1 MGQKSV
7 VEVKCPYTGRYD
19 KIKAGQFEKVA
30 LQQAD
35 KVIFIISH
43 FKRGGDVEV
52 MMLWYHTLEG
62 LVMVHGA
69 LVHP

>member
-19 KIKAGQFEKVA
+19 KIKAREFEKVA

-35 KVIFIISH
+35 KVSFIISH
-43 FKRGGDVEV
+43 FRRGGDVAV
-52 MMLWYHTLEG
+52 MML
-62 LVMVHGA
+62 
-69 LVHP
+69 VHP